1 MNRLPSP
8 ALCVVGVALVCSFAV
23 NRTQAQAGP
32 SSAPQQ
38 EQAQK
43 PTNPPSEKDAK
54 DGEDEGKDPFAPEPA
69 PTLPPGMTGS
79 DANDPR
85 AKLAPGLY
93 EAGEAAMGIEHV
105 LLLKKPDAFQ
115 LGATDPDDPKVQK
128 IVGQLGMGN
137 NKKIPKPVLLMI
149 AQLAFANSDLAFEGN
164 HLFQGNFY
172 GVSIF
177 DIADPAKAT
186 LLTSLVCPGGQ
197 GDVSVY
203 KNLLFMSV
211 EMPNGRLDCGVEG
224 FPPEP
229 TPPDEDKDKVG
240 DKDKDKDQDKDK
252 AEDKDKDKS
261 AATDADKDKGG
272 DKDKDKDKPRKRR
285 LPAPQRDRFRGVRI
299 FDISDIR
306 NPKQVAAVQTC
317 RGSHTHTLV
326 TDQND
331 KENVYIY
338 VSGTSFVRQPEE
350 LAECSGEKPD
360 KDPNTA
366 LFRIDVIK
374 VPVAAPQEAKI
385 VSSPRVFID
394 PRTGAIN
401 GLNNGGTHGKKGAE
415 KPADTDQ
422 CHDITVY
429 SAIGLAAGACSGN
442 GILLDIK
449 DPVHP
454 KRLDAVND
462 PNYSYWHSASFS
474 NDGSKVVFTDEWGGG
489 MGARCRPNDPN
500 KWGADA
506 IFRLKDD
513 KLTFANY
520 YKLPS
525 AQADT
530 ENCVA
535 HNGSLIPV
543 PGRDIE
549 VQAWYQ
555 GGISVMDF
563 TDPANPFEI
572 AYFDRG
578 PIDSKMLVLGGEWSA
593 YWYNGYIYG
602 SEIARGLDVFKLTPT
617 KFLTQNEIDAAKTV
631 LVADLNVQNQQKIKW
646 PAKLAVAKA
655 YVDQLSRSEALPA
668 SRIAALRKAIT
679 SAESSHLS
687 KSNMA
692 KLKGMAPSLEKSAT
706 TAKTPADSERL
717 HALADVLK
725 HPSA

>member
-1 MNRLPSP
+1 MNRMPSVAFRVVAA
-8 ALCVVGVALVCSFAV
+8 ALFLCFGVS
-23 NRTQAQAGP
+23 RMQAQAP
-32 SSAPQQ
+32 P
-38 EQAQK
+38 
-43 PTNPPSEKDAK
+43 NPPPAAEAE
-54 DGEDEGKDPFAPEPA
+54 EDENPFAPQPA
-69 PTLPPGMTGS
+69 PSLPPGMGGA
-79 DANDPR
+79 DASDPR
-85 AKLAPGLY
+85 AKLRPGLY
-93 EAGEAAMGIEHV
+93 DAGEASMGIGHL

-115 LGATDPDDPKVQK
+115 LGTSEPDDPKVQK
-128 IVGQLGMGN
+128 MIGRLGVGNTSKM
-137 NKKIPKPVLLMI
+137 PKPLQLVV
-149 AQLAFANSDLAFEGN
+149 AQLAFANSDFAFQGN

-172 GVSIF
+172 GVNIY
-177 DIADPAKAT
+177 DISNPANTT

-211 EMPNGRLDCGVEG
+211 EMPNGRVDCGVEG

-229 TPPDEDKDKVG
+229 PPPAGQHE
-240 DKDKDKDQDKDK
+240 
-252 AEDKDKDKS
+252 
-261 AATDADKDKGG
+261 
-272 DKDKDKDKPRKRR
+272 KRR
-285 LPAPQRDRFRGVRI
+285 PPAAQKDRFRGVRI
-299 FDISDIR
+299 FDISDIK

-326 TDQND
+326 MDPSD
-331 KENVYIY
+331 KENVYVY

-350 LAECSGEKPD
+350 LAGCSDEAPD

-366 LFRIDVIK
+366 LFRIEVIK
-374 VPVAAPQEAKI
+374 VPVAAPQDAKV

-394 PRTGAIN
+394 PRTGALN
-401 GLNNGGTHGKKGAE
+401 GLNNGGTHDKGKE
-415 KPADTDQ
+415 KPAATNQ

-429 SAIGLAAGACSGN
+429 SEIGLAAGACSGN

-454 KRLDAVND
+454 KRVDAVND

-474 NDGSKVVFTDEWGGG
+474 NDGTKVVFTDEWGGG
-489 MGARCRPNDPN
+489 LGARCRQNDPN

-506 IFRLKDD
+506 IFDLKDD
-513 KLTFANY
+513 KLNFASY
-520 YKLPS
+520 YKLPA

-555 GGISVMDF
+555 GGISLVDF
-563 TDPANPFEI
+563 TDATHPFEI

-578 PIDSKMLVLGGEWSA
+578 PIDPNILVLGGDWSA
-593 YWYNGYIYG
+593 YWYNGNIYG
-602 SEIARGLDVFKLTPT
+602 SEIARGLDVFELTPT
-617 KFLTQNEIDAAKTV
+617 KFLTQNEIDAAKAVRVTE
-631 LVADLNVQNQQKIKW
+631 LNVQNQQKIRW
-646 PAKLAVAKA
+646 PAQLVVAKA
-655 YVDQLSRSEALPA
+655 YVDQLSRSQALPA
-668 SRIAALRKAIT
+668 DRIAALQKAIQ

-687 KSNMA
+687 RGKLA
-692 KLKGMAPSLEKSAT
+692 KLKSMAPSLEKSAA
-706 TAKTPADSERL
+706 TAKTPADSTRL
-717 HALADVLK
+717 HALAEILK

>member
-1 MNRLPSP
+1 MNRLPSL

-43 PTNPPSEKDAK
+43 PANPPSEKDTK
-54 DGEDEGKDPFAPEPA
+54 DAEDEGKDPFAPEPA

-186 LLTSLVCPGGQ
+186 LLISLVCPGGQ

-229 TPPDEDKDKVG
+229 APPDEDKDKAA

-252 AEDKDKDKS
+252 AEDKDKGGDK
-261 AATDADKDKGG
+261 

-285 LPAPQRDRFRGVRI
+285 LPAPQKDRFRGVRI

-326 TDQND
+326 TDPND

-602 SEIARGLDVFKLTPT
+602 SEIARGLDVFQLTPT

-679 SAESSHLS
+679 SAESSHLN
-687 KSNMA
+687 KSSMA
-692 KLKGMAPSLEKSAT
+692 KLKGMATSLEKSAA

-717 HALADVLK
+717 HALADVLQ

>member
-1 MNRLPSP
+1 LNRVKIVAFRLATAAAVVLFSSP
-8 ALCVVGVALVCSFAV
+8 GLM
-23 NRTQAQAGP
+23 QAQAQSQTP
-32 SSAPQQ
+32 APAA
-38 EQAQK
+38 QA
-43 PTNPPSEKDAK
+43 PAAPANAPEA
-54 DGEDEGKDPFAPEPA
+54 EHNPFAPQPA
-69 PTLPPGMTGS
+69 PPLPAGMTGS
-79 DANDPR
+79 DTNDPR
-85 AKLAPGLY
+85 YKLKAGLY
-93 EAGEAAMGIEHV
+93 DAGEAAVGMKHV
-105 LLLKKPDAFQ
+105 AFVKKPDAFQ
-115 LGATDPDDPKVQK
+115 IKATSPDDPVVQK
-128 IVGQLGMGN
+128 TLGQLGMGDTA
-137 NKKIPKPVLLMI
+137 KMPKPLQMVI
-149 AQLAFANSDLAFEGN
+149 AQLAFANSDFAFQGN

-172 GVSIF
+172 GVNIY
-177 DIADPAKAT
+177 DISNPAKTA

-211 EMPNGRLDCGVEG
+211 EMPNGRLDCAAQG

-229 TPPDEDKDKVG
+229 PP
-240 DKDKDKDQDKDK
+240 
-252 AEDKDKDKS
+252 
-261 AATDADKDKGG
+261 
-272 DKDKDKDKPRKRR
+272 PP
-285 LPAPQRDRFRGVRI
+285 PAPGEKRERRIPAAQAERFRGVRI
-299 FDISDIR
+299 FDISDIS

-326 TDQND
+326 VDPND
-331 KENVYIY
+331 KDNVYIY

-350 LAECSGEKPD
+350 LAGCSGEAPD

-366 LFRIDVIK
+366 LFRIEVIK

-394 PRTGAIN
+394 PRTGALN
-401 GLNNGGTHGKKGAE
+401 GLNNGGSHDKGAE
-415 KPADTDQ
+415 KPADTNQ

-454 KRLDAVND
+454 RRVDAVND

-474 NDGSKVVFTDEWGGG
+474 NDGTKVVYTDEWGGG
-489 MGARCRPNDPN
+489 LGARCRPNDPN

-506 IFRLKDD
+506 IFNLKDD
-513 KLTFANY
+513 KLSLASY
-520 YKLPS
+520 YKLPA
-525 AQADT
+525 AQGDT

-563 TDPANPFEI
+563 TDPAHPFEI

-578 PIDSKMLVLGGEWSA
+578 PIDPKMLVLGGDWSA
-593 YWYNGYIYG
+593 YWYNGSIYG
-602 SEIARGLDVFKLTPT
+602 SEIARGLDVFELTPT

-631 LVADLNVQNQQKIKW
+631 QVAELNVQDQQKIEW
-646 PAKLAVAKA
+646 PAQLVVAKA
-655 YVDQLSRSEALPA
+655 YVDQLARSQALPA
-668 SRIAALRKAIT
+668 KQIAALQKAIRG
-679 SAESSHLS
+679 AERSHMSES
-687 KSNMA
+687 KVA
-692 KLKGMAPSLEKSAT
+692 KLKGMAPSLEETAT
-706 TAKTPADSERL
+706 TTKGQADSARL
-717 HALADVLK
+717 HALAEILK
-725 HPSA
+725 NPAA